1 VSIKC
6 SKWLLL
12 MRRPQKQNQQA
23 QANESAT
30 GHSHRFLFLLGPDLF
45 PPTACSSLSG
55 KYFQHI
61 SLVCLIIVVVGK
73 GKHLSC
79 LKQAPTKAKEEA
91 SPKTQKFAWW
101 WSTRRSTVAFPIN
114 YYRKR
119 LSIFMNTNRDSTS
132 TIL

>member
-1 VSIKC
+1 
-6 SKWLLL
+6 

-61 SLVCLIIVVVGK
+61 SLVCLSLVCLIIVVVGK
-73 GKHLSC
+73 GKHLSS

-91 SPKTQKFAWW
+91 STQKFAW
-101 WSTRRSTVAFPIN
+101 
-114 YYRKR
+114 
-119 LSIFMNTNRDSTS
+119 
-132 TIL
+132 